1 MASISPSEQC
11 VADIRHELRMLN
23 AHLDILIVRSYL
35 ASMRESLAALVVV

>member
-23 AHLDILIVRSYL
+23 AHLDVLAVKWHL
-35 ASMRESLAALVVV
+35 ASMKKALAALGVV